1 MREENERA
9 ARESAATAA
18 SRVAPP
24 PVPSVSFDRAN
35 PSSHLR
41 DPRAGDPLPQR
52 VVKSFPSRS
61 DARRNASRAASLS
74 GPAAEARRR
83 ADAARARRWKM
94 VVAAVGGMTHAD
106 AACGT
111 DAVFVAEPMTPAR
124 MFEVGVGPHARRSA
138 ASAQTGGDDDARDF
152 ETQTDVAD
160 RRAVAAQ
167 CPEDLAASRHQLEAE
182 TEAANASNAAGG
194 ATRAIPA
201 VSTRRRRA
209 AAAALRWARATGDLQ
224 HSKDRRLAGFVSRAG
239 AVADVLLRERE
250 TAIAGDVMRV
260 SPARGGGVKP
270 GVTSGA
276 PGGLSSAYAPLRVAA
291 LTDGR
296 VATAAAFAPG
306 ARGARK
312 LAVAYAP
319 RDAKARGS
327 AGMGLILVWDLA
339 GAEPETVAALVAEGR
354 PTRVAWG
361 PGESHA
367 LIFCGTEE
375 GAVCAW
381 DLRETDEAHRA
392 AAGALADEDRVRDGD
407 RDRDEDGDGDG
418 DGGARAAGRTS
429 TAFRRPSY
437 STEGVFADVTN
448 LDEEHLGAIVSL
460 GVAVDAAES
469 SSNDAEGGFGAGGG
483 ARDFHLVVLD
493 CWGGARTYLAA
504 EMNRREAEDIALTDA
519 GLRFG
524 SRVRLIPAARNIPY
538 GGGGGGGAGGFA
550 RGARARDAALSR
562 QPGAAT
568 EFFVAR
574 DDGRVLRGARYGTP
588 PPPRSFVPRDPLDA
602 GAGGGGGG
610 GVGGFSPV
618 ASLHF
623 NPTFPRAFLAAGED
637 GSVALYSTSSSVA
650 VRRWDGVT
658 AGKVVAVRWSPA
670 RPSAFFILDDRCFL
684 SAFDLLSPTPSE
696 PTHVEAFGK
705 REKIT
710 SLEFADTAPEPGRDA
725 GGGQRQ
731 HLFSLAYDDGRVDV
745 HELAPNFAAATP
757 EEVEATR
764 AMLDA

>member
-24 PVPSVSFDRAN
+24 PVPSVSFDRAD

-111 DAVFVAEPMTPAR
+111 DACFVAEPMTPAR
-124 MFEVGVGPHARRSA
+124 MFEIGVGPHARRSA

-160 RRAVAAQ
+160 RCAVAAQ
-167 CPEDLAASRHQLEAE
+167 CPEDLAVSRHQLEAE
-182 TEAANASNAAGG
+182 AAANAAGA
-194 ATRAIPA
+194 ATRALPA
-201 VSTRRRRA
+201 ALTRRRA
-209 AAAALRWARATGDLQ
+209 AAAALKWARATGHLQ
-224 HSKDRRLAGFVSRAG
+224 HSKDRRLAGFITRAG
-239 AVADVLLRERE
+239 FVADVLLRERE
-250 TAIAGDVMRV
+250 TAIVEDVMRF

-270 GVTSGA
+270 GVTPGA
-276 PGGLSSAYAPLRVAA
+276 PGSLSSAYAPLRVAA
-291 LTDGR
+291 MTDGR
-296 VATAAAFAPG
+296 VATSAAFAPG

-339 GAEPETVAALVAEGR
+339 GAEPEIVAALVAEGR

-361 PGESHA
+361 PGQSHA

-381 DLRETDEAHRA
+381 DLRESDEAHRA
-392 AAGALADEDRVRDGD
+392 AVGALADEDRVRD
-407 RDRDEDGDGDG
+407 RIRDEDEDEDE
-418 DGGARAAGRTS
+418 RAGNAAKA
-429 TAFRRPSY
+429 TALRRPSY

-448 LDEEHLGAIVSL
+448 LDEENLGSIVSL
-460 GVAVDAAES
+460 GVAADAAES
-469 SSNDAEGGFGAGGG
+469 SSNDAEGGIRGGG
-483 ARDFHLVVLD
+483 DARDFHLVVVD
-493 CWGGARTYLAA
+493 CWGGARTYLVA

-524 SRVRLIPAARNIPY
+524 SRVRLIPAARDIPY
-538 GGGGGGGAGGFA
+538 CGGGGGAGGFA

-562 QPGAAT
+562 APGAAT

-574 DDGRVLRGARYGTP
+574 DDGRVLRGASYGAP

-602 GAGGGGGG
+602 GAGVGGG
-610 GVGGFSPV
+610 GVSPV
-618 ASLHF
+618 VSLHF

-637 GSVALYSTSSSVA
+637 GSVALYSTSSSAA

-658 AGKVVAVRWSPA
+658 PGKVVAVRWSPA
-670 RPSAFFILDDRCFL
+670 RPSAFFVLDDRCVL

-696 PTHVEAFGK
+696 PTRVEAFGK

-710 SLEFADTAPEPGRDA
+710 SLEFAETAPEGGRDA
-725 GGGQRQ
+725 GGRQRQ
-731 HLFSLAYDDGRVDV
+731 HLFSLTYDDGRVDV
-745 HELAPNFAAATP
+745 HELAPNFAATTP

-764 AMLDA
+764 AMVRA